1 MNVVR
6 SRGTQR
12 QPKIPEG
19 TCLQEEAVKP
29 QGTAGGP
36 SVPPAQTKGSSRE
49 EHGDALLEQM
59 LARENLLAALRR
71 VEQNGGA
78 PGVDGVTTKDLRDYL
93 RQHWE
98 RIREELLAETYQPMP
113 VRPVEIPKPGGGVRV
128 LGIPACID
136 RLLQQAL
143 LQVLTPLFDPTFSPR
158 SHGFRPGRRAHDAV
172 RQVRQYVR
180 DGHRWVVDLD
190 LEKFFG
196 APG

>member
-19 TCLQEEAVKP
+19 TYLQKEAVKP
-29 QGTAGGP
+29 RGTAGGP
-36 SVPPAQTKGSSRE
+36 SVPPVQTTGSSRE
-49 EHGDALLEQM
+49 EHGNVLLEQV

-78 PGVDGVTTKDLRDYL
+78 PGVDGVTVKDLRDHL

-98 RIREELLAETYQPMP
+98 RVREELLAETYQPAP
-113 VRPVEIPKPGGGVRV
+113 VRRVEIPKPGGGKRQ
-128 LGIPACID
+128 LGIPTVVD
-136 RLLQQAL
+136 RLIQQAL
-143 LQVLTPLFDPTFSPR
+143 LQVLTPLLDRTFSPH